1 MMLAA
6 MLAMVGSVAVPAIAQ
21 VGQENEQETESGD
34 FSVDFSIENTGDYG
48 GQCTPVS
55 QVGDS
60 GNFQNGSGALQT
72 EGVAG
77 DIEPGGIEVGFGGSM
92 GMNCERTI
100 QQSSAASS
108 KAAPAA
114 PKAAPPPPP
123 KAAAPPPPP
132 PPPKVVAPPP
142 PPTEEMKQEGMKQE
156 EMKQEGMKKEEMKK
170 EEEEKELPKSGG
182 SGGASLLALG
192 AGALLI
198 GGGLL
203 ARRIVR

>member
-1 MMLAA
+1 MILAA

-55 QVGDS
+55 QFGDS
-60 GNFQNGSGALQT
+60 GNFQNGSGALQN

-92 GMNCERTI
+92 SMDCERTI

-123 KAAAPPPPP
+123 KVAAPPPPP
-132 PPPKVVAPPP
+132 
-142 PPTEEMKQEGMKQE
+142 EE

-170 EEEEKELPKSGG
+170 EEMKKEEMKKEEEKELPKSGG

-192 AGALLI
+192 AG
-198 GGGLL
+198 
-203 ARRIVR
+203 

>member
-123 KAAAPPPPP
+123 KAAAPPP
-132 PPPKVVAPPP
+132 
-142 PPTEEMKQEGMKQE
+142 TEEMKQEGMKQE